1 MEIKGK
7 LGGVTIGDNIKTRIM
22 GVINLSPTSF
32 FKGSIK
38 QSKKEIS
45 SQLMNMVKSKA
56 DFIDIG
62 AISSAP
68 AFLYNQQEHLS
79 ENEEIERLSRF
90 FVIYKDMGQNIDI
103 SVDTQSSKV
112 ANYALA
118 NGATIINDISGFK
131 ADKDLPSIIS
141 EYDAS
146 AIIMTCKKRPGDV
159 FLVPDIIRELEQSI
173 NLGNNA
179 GIKLSKIVIDPGLGG
194 WVSEREAKHDFMI
207 ISQLQEFRKLN
218 HCILVG
224 ISRKSFIGK
233 ILSVS
238 PELIL
243 PPEKRL
249 WGSLAA
255 TTIAVLNGVHVVRTH
270 DVQATKEVCIISDYM
285 KKLDKK

>member
-1 MEIKGK
+1 MEIRGQ
-7 LGGVTIGDNIKTRIM
+7 LGGVMIGDYMKTRIM

-38 QSKKEIS
+38 QSKKEIG
-45 SQLMNMVKSKA
+45 SQLLNMVEFKA

-68 AFLYNQQEHLS
+68 VFLYKQQEKLS
-79 ENEEIERLSRF
+79 ENEEIKRF
-90 FVIYKDMGQNIDI
+90 SNFFAIYKEIGLNIDI

-112 ANYALA
+112 ANYALS

-131 ADKDLPSIIS
+131 TDSKLPRIIS
-141 EYDAS
+141 DYDAS
-146 AIIMTCKKRPGDV
+146 AVIMSCRKQPGDV
-159 FLVPDIIRELEQSI
+159 FSISDMIRELKKSI
-173 NLGNNA
+173 KLGIKA
-179 GIKLSKIVIDPGLGG
+179 GITSSKMVVDPGLGG
-194 WVSEREAKHDFMI
+194 WVPERKAKDDFMI
-207 ISQLQEFRKLN
+207 INHLQEFRKLN

-238 PELIL
+238 PEQSL

-255 TTIAVLNGVHVVRTH
+255 TTIAVLKGAHIVRTH
-270 DVQATKEVCIISDYM
+270 DVYATKDICIITDYM
-285 KKLDKK
+285 KELDKK

>member
-1 MEIKGK
+1 MVIRGK
-7 LGGVTIGDNIKTRIM
+7 LGGVMIGDDLKTRIM

-45 SQLMNMVKSKA
+45 SQLLNMADSKA

-68 AFLYNQQEHLS
+68 AFLYNQEEFLS
-79 ENEEIERLSRF
+79 EREEIKRLSKF
-90 FVIYKDMGQNIDI
+90 FSIYKEIGLNIDI
-103 SVDTQSSKV
+103 SVDTRSSKV
-112 ANYALA
+112 ANYALS

-131 ADKDLPSIIS
+131 ADIELPRIIS
-141 EYDAS
+141 DYDAS
-146 AIIMTCKKRPGDV
+146 AIIMSCRKKPGDV
-159 FLVPDIIRELEQSI
+159 FLISDIVRELEKSI
-173 NLGNNA
+173 NLGIEA
-179 GIKLSKIVIDPGLGG
+179 GISSSEMVIDPGLGG
-194 WVSEREAKHDFMI
+194 WVSERQAKDDFMI
-207 ISQLQEFRKLN
+207 IQHLQEFRELN

-238 PELIL
+238 QEQSL

-255 TTIAVLNGVHVVRTH
+255 TTIAVLNGAHIVRTH
-270 DVQATKEVCIISDYM
+270 DVHATKDVCIIADYLKVLG
-285 KKLDKK
+285 KK

>member
-7 LGGVTIGDNIKTRIM
+7 LGGITIGDNIKTRIM
-22 GVINLSPTSF
+22 GVINLSPASF

-38 QSKKEIS
+38 QSKKEII
-45 SQLMNMVKSKA
+45 SQLLNMVESKA

-68 AFLYNQQEHLS
+68 AFLYNQQENLS
-79 ENEEIERLSRF
+79 EHEEIMRLSKF
-90 FVIYKDMGQNIDI
+90 FAIYKEIGPNIDI

-131 ADKDLPSIIS
+131 ADKILPRIIS
-141 EYDAS
+141 DYDAS
-146 AIIMTCKKRPGDV
+146 AIIMSCKKRPGDV
-159 FLVPDIIRELEQSI
+159 FLVPDILRELEKSI

-179 GIKLSKIVIDPGLGG
+179 GITPYKIVIDPGLGG
-194 WVSEREAKHDFMI
+194 WVSERDAKDDFMI
-207 ISQLQEFRKLN
+207 INQLQEFRKLN

-238 PELIL
+238 PEQIL

-255 TTIAVLNGVHVVRTH
+255 TTIAVLKGAHIVRTH
-270 DVQATKEVCIISDYM
+270 DVQATREVCIISDYM
-285 KKLDKK
+285 KKLDEK